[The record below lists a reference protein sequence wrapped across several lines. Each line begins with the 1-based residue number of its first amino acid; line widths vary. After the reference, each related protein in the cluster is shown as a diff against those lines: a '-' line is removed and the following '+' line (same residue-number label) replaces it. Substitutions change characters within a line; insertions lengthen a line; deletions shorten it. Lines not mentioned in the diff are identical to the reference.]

1 MEMNNKSNR
10 KLLAALAVMAVA
22 FVALAAI
29 PAVDAEDAG
38 VAGEGQTEAID
49 TYDELSAALAKGGKV
64 VLGGDIDMSGKAAI
78 TVNTNVE
85 LDLAGHS
92 IKKIQ
97 TKIES
102 KDQYTSENRMK
113 VFIISSGTT
122 MTITDTVG
130 GGKIVGKTAD
140 GKMPAYENA
149 SGDQVISLGGG
160 NDLATL
166 NLGNIIVE
174 SDLYGIGVFAKGKVV
189 ATDTTINTVYA
200 SALAL
205 NGSAVGGSQ
214 DADVTIIR
222 GTYSSENSPAFF
234 WSNSK
239 NLQIT
244 GAVIKGSAALD
255 IRAGSATLTDV
266 TIEMDKRSS
275 GTVGSSG
282 PAGFNVGIG
291 VYANVSE
298 SYGNPSVTL
307 KNVSFKNAAGIDVD
321 AQIYYGVL
329 KLTSS
334 EQTFDDIVNAD
345 LSSDVVKHY
354 ANLTIMDKDGKVTT
368 AITATEA
375 NTSRMLLSIDGE
387 KLAGDSVLDKVSFAG
402 DVSFSKKGQTLSM
415 TNGAS
420 FKGTLSYS
428 DSSAKLNLK
437 AAINGLTITAGSLE
451 FDGGYEANETTEA
464 GKTVIEIVS
473 GTAVVSGDMTIPEGT
488 VVKVAENAKLNVVKD
503 KTLTVNGK
511 LEVANGAEFENE
523 GTVTVTGE
531 NASIEAEAGSKV
543 TPGSMGNYYPQYAEG
558 AKVVIEGNEYIVHHF
573 KSGNIDI
580 QYGIYCGDVYY
591 TGEVINEFDAP
602 VLAIGLDGTYE
613 MTNKTFELLDS
624 REGKWKEIRNAGTY
638 ENAIQIQLT
647 FVHEKSNITVNIKTD
662 LVVKPLPIYIEFDVP
677 EKLGDIDASEFQNI
691 EFTDNAIAGKIGYY
705 NLNGMDGYYLV
716 ISAKVVDGKG
726 NVIPGATIK
735 SSFSYDEKNGVYVL
749 YLGKDA
755 DNARKTLENGTVFS
769 ADKGGNYTSPEY
781 KFTFDVEIVEP
792 MAIGLID
799 GEVDFWGAKV
809 NELHGTDLTI
819 ENSNVATVF
828 DVSGTLL
835 WKAGYTKFNTAD
847 PNEQRGWYLAVK
859 FSSVSGYEWCLCEAD
874 LKVLKDKH
882 VEAGKVDGEFI
893 FRVVDATAN
902 PVIVLKD
909 VNGFKTKYVLNIDD
923 VKFGTASGYGETKAE
938 AEDAMKALGIDVSK
952 LTENGSDVVDK
963 TMFIIFNTSAF
974 KGKELTAT
982 AVSTNDEKVSYTE
995 SFKFDGNIGIWYFSF
1010 GDQAK
1015 EKGVPGP
1022 YDLEIKDGKTT
1033 VAEGEATVK
1042 GVYVYSSGF
1051 KADATEAYGEIK
1063 KLRNDIPQS
1072 DVGPNTFWMIV
1083 GIYGYADG
1091 TEVAASMVGAT
1102 GEILTG
1108 NKDKN
1113 GNLTNAIVLPHK
1125 DGEAHK
1131 WAFYF
1136 SFDNNE
1142 QVKKLDNIY
1151 GEYTMSLKAGE
1162 IVIASE
1168 KILVAT
1174 SSSMDFDVADSVD
1187 GQEKDDFGTD
1197 LKVDT
1202 DGTKVTLNGTM
1213 KYIRSEGYFFPISM
1227 SIATGYPGAKLTIDG
1242 ESAEFGDM
1250 LLQVSADK
1258 KTFEVIV
1265 DLDGDGDVY
1274 SPTTYTLTFAGKF
1287 EDASYGVLLSDPFY
1301 GEKPILFQTVA
1312 VGKSFILPNGPDAS
1326 KDFIGWQIEGESG
1339 KVYSAG
1345 AFVIMTEGMD
1355 ANGNGD
1361 VVFTA
1366 VYLGSMQRDSYQLEI
1381 EVSED
1386 GKTLTIYT
1394 TSAQTDGYRNLS
1406 ANHYYVITMINAS
1419 GETVMD
1425 KAKAS
1430 PRILNGGSVYS
1441 EIVTIA
1447 LDEVF
1452 EPGFKLMVNFMTDY
1466 AMGQVQ
1472 ICDPVIVSKKI
1483 DAQSGFKSDAKDA
1496 CDAINAELKAQGREN
1511 GVEERDVDSN
1521 TAYVVFK
1528 TNESMNGSTLKAY
1541 LYKDGVKSPIY
1552 AEQMVFEDAG
1562 AHVWFFS
1569 FNDTAPSHV
1578 AGGDVLKAMQNGT
1591 VPSGQYTVKILNS
1604 SNVVIAES
1612 VFTA

>member
-10 KLLAALAVMAVA
+10 KLLAALVVMAVA

-49 TYDELSAALAKGGKV
+49 TYDELSDALAEGGKV

-78 TVNTNVE
+78 TVDTNVE

-92 IKKIQ
+92 I
-97 TKIES
+97 TKVQAEIKSAQEF
-102 KDQYTSENRMK
+102 TSENRMK
-113 VFIISSGTT
+113 VFIVNPGVT
-122 MTITDTVG
+122 MTINDTVG
-130 GGKIVGKTAD
+130 EGKIVGKSYD
-140 GKMPAYENA
+140 GKMPVYESA
-149 SGDQVISLGGG
+149 SGDQVLSVG
-160 NDLATL
+160 NGDKLATL
-166 NLGNIIVE
+166 KLGKITIE
-174 SDLYGIGVFAKGKVV
+174 SDFYGVGVWANGAVE
-189 ATDTTINTVYA
+189 ATGTTIKTVYA
-200 SALAL
+200 STLGL
-205 NGSAVGGSQ
+205 NGSDTIGSKN
-214 DADVTIIR
+214 AKVIIDG
-222 GTYSSENSPAFF
+222 GTYSSKYSPAFF
-234 WSNSK
+234 WSNTEELKISNAK
-239 NLQIT
+239 IE
-244 GAVIKGSAALD
+244 GSAALD
-255 IRAGSATLTDV
+255 IRAGSAQLTDV
-266 TIEMDKRSS
+266 QINMTEQSS
-275 GTVGSSG
+275 GTVGNQG

-291 VYANVSE
+291 IYANAGE

-307 KNVSFKNAAGIDVD
+307 QNVSFKSAVGIDVD

-329 KLTSS
+329 KLTSE
-334 EQTFDDIVNAD
+334 EQRFNDIVNAD
-345 LSSDVVKHY
+345 LSNETLNHY
-354 ANLTIMDKDGKVTT
+354 ANLTIMGTDGKVAT
-368 AITATEA
+368 AITATKA
-375 NTSRMLLSIDGE
+375 NASRMLLSIDGKE
-387 KLAGDSVLDKVSFAG
+387 LAGDSVLDKVSFAG

-415 TNGAS
+415 TNSAS

-428 DSSAKLNLK
+428 DSSAKLNIK
-437 AAINGLTITAGSLE
+437 AGTDGLTVTAGSLE
-451 FDGGYEANETTEA
+451 FGGNYEANETTEA

-473 GTAVVSGDMTIPEGT
+473 GTAVVSDNMTIPDGT
-488 VVKVAENAKLNVVKD
+488 VVKVGKDAKLNVVEE
-503 KTLTVNGK
+503 KTLIVNGK
-511 LEVANGAEFENE
+511 LEVANGAEFENK
-523 GTVTVTGE
+523 GTVTVGE

-543 TPGSMGNYYPQYAEG
+543 TPGTMGNYYPQYAEG
-558 AKVVIEGNEYIVHHF
+558 SKVVIEGNEYIVHHF

-580 QYGIYCGDVYY
+580 QYGISCGDVYY
-591 TGEVINEFDAP
+591 TGEVINKFDVP

-624 REGKWKEIRNAGTY
+624 REGKWEEIRNAGTY

-647 FVHEKSNITVNIKTD
+647 FVHEKNNITVNIKTD

-677 EKLGDIDASEFQNI
+677 EKFGDIDASEFQNI
-691 EFTDNAIAGKIGYY
+691 SFTDNAIAGKIGYY

-716 ISAKVVDGKG
+716 VSAKVVDGKG
-726 NVIPGATIK
+726 NEIPGATIK
-735 SSFSYDEKNGVYVL
+735 SSFQMKDGVYML

-755 DNARKTLENGTVFS
+755 KVAEKTLDKGIAFSAENGE
-769 ADKGGNYTSPEY
+769 NYTSPEY
-781 KFTFDVEIVEP
+781 RFTSDVEIVEP
-792 MAIGLID
+792 MAIDAIA
-799 GEVDFWGAKV
+799 GEVLGADV
-809 NELHGTDLTI
+809 DSLHGSDLEI
-819 ENSNVATVF
+819 AADSSNATVF
-828 DVSGTLL
+828 DVTGTLL
-835 WKAGYTKFNTAD
+835 WKAGYTGFDGSTVN
-847 PNEQRGWYLAVK
+847 NQRGWYLAVEFK
-859 FSSVSGYEWCLCEAD
+859 AAPDYNWKLCKAD
-874 LKVLKDKH
+874 LKVLEQKTD
-882 VEAGKVDGEFI
+882 VALTDGQFL
-893 FRVVDATAN
+893 FRVVDADAD
-902 PVIVLKD
+902 PEIVLKD

-938 AEDAMKALGIDVSK
+938 AEAAMGALGIDVTK
-952 LTENGSDVVDK
+952 LTDKGSDVVDK
-963 TMFIIFNTSAF
+963 TMFMIFNTSAF
-974 KGKELTAT
+974 KGDELTAT
-982 AVSTNDEKVSYTE
+982 AVNTNDEKASYTE
-995 SFKFDGNIGIWYFSF
+995 KFAFNGNIGIWYFSF
-1010 GDQAK
+1010 DDQAK
-1015 EKGVPGP
+1015 KMGVPGP
-1022 YDLEIKDGKTT
+1022 YDLEIKSGTTT
-1033 VAEGEATVK
+1033 VAEGAAVMK
-1042 GVYVYSSGF
+1042 GVYVYSYGF
-1051 KADATEAYGEIK
+1051 SADATEAYDEIK
-1063 KLRNDIPQS
+1063 KLRSDIPQD
-1072 DVGPNTFWMIV
+1072 DVAPNTFWMIV
-1083 GIYGYADG
+1083 GIYGYADE

-1108 NKDKN
+1108 NKGAD
-1113 GNLTNAIVLPHK
+1113 GNPTNAIVLPHK

-1151 GEYTMSLKAGE
+1151 GKYTMSLKAGDE
-1162 IVIASE
+1162 TLVSE
-1168 KILVAT
+1168 EILVAT
-1174 SSSMDFDVADSVD
+1174 SSSMDFAVADEVD
-1187 GQEKDDFGTD
+1187 GQEKDDFGTE
-1197 LKVDT
+1197 LKVES

-1227 SIATGYPGAKLTIDG
+1227 SIAAGYPGAKLTVDG
-1242 ESAEFGDM
+1242 EAAEFGAM
-1250 LLQVSADK
+1250 LLQISVDK
-1258 KTFEVIV
+1258 KTFEVVV

-1287 EDASYGVLLSDPFY
+1287 EDASYGVLLSDLFY

-1326 KDFIGWQIEGESG
+1326 KDFIGWQIEGDNG

-1355 ANGNGD
+1355 DDGNGD

-1381 EVSED
+1381 DVSED

-1394 TSAQTDGYRNLS
+1394 TSVQTDGYRNLS

-1472 ICDPVIVSKKI
+1472 ICDSVIVSKKI
-1483 DAQSGFKSDAKDA
+1483 DAQSGFKTDAKDA

-1511 GVEERDVDSN
+1511 GVEETDVDSN

-1578 AGGDVLKAMQNGT
+1578 TGGDVLKAMQNGT
-1591 VPSGQYTVKILNS
+1591 EPSGQYTVKILNS